1 MIKMFLL
8 CFSFVNINY
17 YNLFPF
23 LRLELTRWF
32 SPDNPVSST
41 NKTDRHD
48 ITEILLK
55 VALNTIN
62 RLDYMRNESCLT
74 MLTTVFVLFCFF
86 LLVFVF
92 CFFSFC
98 GVRFLCCVFFCIFCL
113 RPVSCVPNV
122 AHVSGLLILDYR
134 FGFL

>member
-98 GVRFLCCVFFCIFCL
+98 GVRFLCCVFFVFFVFVLCL
-113 RPVSCVPNV
+113 ACLMLPMS
-122 AHVSGLLILDYR
+122 LDC
-134 FGFL
+134 